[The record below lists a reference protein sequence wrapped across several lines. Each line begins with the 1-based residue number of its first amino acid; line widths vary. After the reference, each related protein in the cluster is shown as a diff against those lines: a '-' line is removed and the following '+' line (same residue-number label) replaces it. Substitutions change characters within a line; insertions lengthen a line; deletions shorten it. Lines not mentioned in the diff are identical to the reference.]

1 MTDAWHNFSGDLR
14 LTYCIS
20 LVVIS
25 IIGATL
31 SWSPFFSSL
40 SSYGLIVTDAMESI
54 VPILLGFE
62 LSSTG
67 HDPVIFIS
75 VAA

>member
-40 SSYGLIVTDAMESI
+40 SSYGLIAMESI
-54 VPILLGFE
+54 VPILLGVE